1 MVRGQPPFVEALRE
15 TKSLV
20 KTRFHLEQRKFREV
34 SLCFINKKLKRACWR
49 ERETKDF
56 GQRKWKSKIIGDDQR
71 EDKMIRVESEGLKFV
86 LRLRK

>member
-1 MVRGQPPFVEALRE
+1 M
-15 TKSLV
+15 
-20 KTRFHLEQRKFREV
+20 LE
-34 SLCFINKKLKRACWR
+34 R

-71 EDKMIRVESEGLKFV
+71 EDKLIRVNSEGLKFV